1 MRLTSSPLLHSFCI
15 VFFVKPWFRL
25 QKKLTQRALL
35 CHLEGSL
42 PLHPPTAG
50 LKNLGG
56 SPWLAAWALGGG
68 CSSRSFSCQHVAQVV
83 KRQAHGPSFDISILK
98 DTLLIEIDALADALA
113 DAIEL
118 DT

>member
-1 MRLTSSPLLHSFCI
+1 MP
-15 VFFVKPWFRL
+15 
-25 QKKLTQRALL
+25 
-35 CHLEGSL
+35 
-42 PLHPPTAG
+42 
-50 LKNLGG
+50 LGG
-56 SPWLAAWALGGG
+56 LFAIAPADRRSQEPGPLAVACGLGSG
-68 CSSRSFSCQHVAQVV
+68 RWVV